1 MTKHFQ
7 KNKNATRNSIMEQ
20 QNKRIEYFV
29 VFVVIVMKKRRCVYL
44 YGSEKERNNI
54 IKTYQMKQYKIFLL
68 YKTYA
73 SET

>member
-1 MTKHFQ
+1 
-7 KNKNATRNSIMEQ
+7 MEQ

>member
-1 MTKHFQ
+1 MTQHFQ

-73 SET
+73 TET

>member
-1 MTKHFQ
+1 
-7 KNKNATRNSIMEQ
+7 MEQ

-29 VFVVIVMKKRRCVYL
+29 VFVVTVMKKRRCVYL